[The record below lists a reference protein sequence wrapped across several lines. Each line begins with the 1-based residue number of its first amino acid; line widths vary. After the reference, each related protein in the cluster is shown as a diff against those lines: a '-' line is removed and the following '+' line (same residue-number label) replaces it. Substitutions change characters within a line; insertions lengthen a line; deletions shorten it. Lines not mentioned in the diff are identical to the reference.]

1 MIGNTTITS
10 GVLEDALDTMA
21 RLYERTGA
29 GALIFARL
37 EDELEVIYKKEGVQ
51 RRIQARAK
59 GNAIRSKTA
68 SLDERSRP

>member
-1 MIGNTTITS
+1 MTS
-10 GVLEDALDTMA
+10 DVLEVALDTLA

-29 GALIFARL
+29 GSLIFARL
-37 EDELEVIYKKEGVQ
+37 ENELEAIHKKEGIQ